1 VFGVPFTVDAGS
13 KHELVLELRGDG
25 GQLQGTVIDRA
36 RRKVPNVSVVLV
48 PPDHRREDP
57 AAYLSTTTDAR
68 GEFAIERIRPDSYT
82 VLAFSKRVEFGE
94 LRNPAFI
101 GRYVSSGRRLIVDK
115 GKKVRAYLEPV
126 PLQ

>member
-1 VFGVPFTVDAGS
+1 M
-13 KHELVLELRGDG
+13 
-25 GQLQGTVIDRA
+25 VIDRD

-57 AAYLSTTTDAR
+57 TAYLSTTTDAR
-68 GEFAIERIRPDSYT
+68 GEFAIERIRPGGYT
-82 VLAFSKRVEFGE
+82 VLAFTKRVEFEE

-101 GRYVSSGRRLIVDK
+101 GRYVSSGRRLIVEK
-115 GKKVRAYLEPV
+115 GKKVHADLEPI